1 MTLSYTGNL
10 KSFNGSQ
17 SSIYV
22 HMNANKDLNQAT
34 SNTDRVGWYNQT
46 DNYQMDL
53 YEQSQESQPAQP
65 SYDQSYVTNYYQAMS
80 NASMMSTPATPVQ
93 QVNSPSCHFNNTVIN
108 TPLSVASQSSVSY
121 PGSNNANTIL
131 PHTPLNNQATFHVQP
146 SSINTHAQ
154 LPQPQP
160 THFQHELSMLE
171 VSPKQRSTQ
180 KQSANSRIKPFRL
193 KPIDSIPVLNKNL
206 FARSNLGLK
215 NFLNSLCLSLSL
227 SDSLQNTYRDI
238 NFDSCTLCVCNNKYL
253 KGLDYSIYICYD
265 LLNSTVD
272 YYDEESTGG
281 APAMSGTG
289 SMLAGCYMMN
299 NTSRIEPGNGAQ
311 NGEHTT
317 HHQVCTCGFSAIVS
331 RKILAENSIATT
343 YTKFKQNS
351 SLAPYIKLADIVR
364 SAGLGEISAST
375 FCDQLIV
382 LDSNC
387 CNGLFLEDY
396 LEELN
401 INTAHSLF
409 RACLRLK
416 ANDYSLQNYLINS
429 VLIREGYAWK
439 RALKSIK
446 SIKSDKSGPESQ
458 KQPKVSHLKI

>member
-1 MTLSYTGNL
+1 MTLSYMGNL
-10 KSFNGSQ
+10 KSLNGSQ
-17 SSIYV
+17 NSIYV
-22 HMNANKDLNQAT
+22 HMNANKEQNQT
-34 SNTDRVGWYNQT
+34 TGNTDSTRGGWYNQT
-46 DNYQMDL
+46 ENYQIDL
-53 YEQSQESQPAQP
+53 YEQSQENQVQQN
-65 SYDQSYVTNYYQAMS
+65 YDQSYVANYYQAMS

-108 TPLSVASQSSVSY
+108 TPLSVASQSSISY
-121 PGSNNANTIL
+121 PGSNNANNIL
-131 PHTPLNNQATFHVQP
+131 PHTPINNQASFHLQP
-146 SSINTHAQ
+146 PSVNIHAQ

-160 THFQHELSMLE
+160 THFQQELSMLE
-171 VSPKQRSTQ
+171 VSPKRPNL
-180 KQSANSRIKPFRL
+180 KQPTVSRIKPFRL

-215 NFLNSLCLSLSL
+215 NFLNSLCLSLNL
-227 SDSLQNTYRDI
+227 SDSLQNSYRDI

-272 YYDEESTGG
+272 YYDEEATAG
-281 APAMSGTG
+281 AGQGISGAG
-289 SMLAGCYMMN
+289 NMLAGYYMMN
-299 NTSRIEPGNGAQ
+299 NTSRVDTGNGTQ
-311 NGEHTT
+311 NGELTT
-317 HHQVCTCGFSAIVS
+317 HHQTCTCEFSASVS
-331 RKILAENSIATT
+331 RKILADNAIATT
-343 YTKFKQNS
+343 YTKFKQS
-351 SLAPYIKLADIVR
+351 SNLAPYIKLADIVR
-364 SAGLGEISAST
+364 SAGLGEISATT
-375 FCDQLIV
+375 FYDQLIV

-416 ANDYSLQNYLINS
+416 ANDNSLQNYLINS
-429 VLIREGYAWK
+429 VLIREGYTWK

-446 SIKSDKSGPESQ
+446 SIREKPGEAQ
-458 KQPKVSHLKI
+458 KQPKVK